1 MDKHLTLNRGVFS
14 HVQTGKDIDMK
25 YNAKKLEDWLHSEDP
40 DGEYYAVFTG
50 RKYFTDTVTTNK
62 KDAERSAIT
71 MSMQY
76 HYNEATRIYVEAEEA
91 GVDFQGANFG
101 DILC

>member
-1 MDKHLTLNRGVFS
+1 MLS

-25 YNAKKLEDWLHSEDP
+25 YNAKQLEDWLHADDP

-76 HYNEATRIYVEAEEA
+76 HYNEATRIYMEAEEA

>member
-1 MDKHLTLNRGVFS
+1 MSTTK
-14 HVQTGKDIDMK
+14 GKVINMK
-25 YNAKKLEDWLHSEDP
+25 YNAKQLMDD
-40 DGEYYAVFTG
+40 EYPQVKFYAVFTG
-50 RKYFTDTVTTNK
+50 KRYFTDTVTTNK

-76 HYNEATRIYVEAEEA
+76 HYNEATRIYMEAEEA